1 MPGLDPNVAVHYLKI
16 NPTFKLTKQA
26 PRRMR
31 IELEEKVI
39 EETKKLLKGSAD
51 RLLRGTT

>member
-16 NPTFKLTKQA
+16 NPTFKPTKQA